1 MLKIKNFKKKSV
13 KKTAKKQSP
22 VEEDKNNLTLKSEI
36 FCQAW
41 VDCIGNGTQAAL
53 AAFDITGKEIIDE
66 GPKKGKTG
74 FVTVKSKE
82 EWKEK
87 VRKVQNVAASVA
99 KEYLRKPHI
108 LKRIDEIVAERG
120 FNDAFAQRE
129 HFKLMAQDKDL
140 SSKMRALSDYYKLKG
155 KYAPE
160 VVEITARRQIQEVMG
175 KLKNSL

>member
-1 MLKIKNFKKKSV
+1 MLIKNFKKKSV
-13 KKTAKKQSP
+13 KKTVKKQKP
-22 VEEDKNNLTLKSEI
+22 VEEDKNDLTFKSEL

-41 VDCIGNGTQAAL
+41 VDNKGNGTLAAL
-53 AAFDITGKEIIDE
+53 DAFDITGKEIIDE

-108 LKRIDEIVAERG
+108 LKRIDEIVQERG
-120 FNDAFAQRE
+120 FNDSAVQRE
-129 HFKLMAQDKDL
+129 HFKIMAQDKDL
-140 SSKMRALSDYYKLKG
+140 SSKMRAVSDYYKLKG

-160 VVEITARRQIQEVMG
+160 IVEIAARRQIQEVMG
-175 KLKNSL
+175 KLKNGL